1 MKKYLTALFLCVMC
15 SRGFSIECLSDWN
28 GRWNR
33 PQEDRSIIQELPFHS
48 EYFNDV
54 LVITNETPD
63 RDIRCEIMDEK
74 GQVFT
79 SCEVNKENSSRI
91 VLSISELPEHNSY
104 TIVLTSSNPMDRVYS
119 TFEK

>member
-1 MKKYLTALFLCVMC
+1 MKRSLMILFVSLLALNLIAKDGNDFTG
-15 SRGFSIECLSDWN
+15 SW
-28 GRWNR
+28 
-33 PQEDRSIIQELPFHS
+33 EDIPMIKGIVQELPFHS

-63 RDIRCEIMDEK
+63 RDIRCEIIDEK
-74 GQVFT
+74 GQVLT

-91 VLSISELPEHNSY
+91 VLSISELPEHQSY
-104 TIVLTSSNPMDRVYS
+104 TIVLTSPNPLDRVYS

>member
-1 MKKYLTALFLCVMC
+1 MKKILLLLFLCIVC
-15 SRGFSIECLSDWN
+15 LEGFSKDDGNWRGSW
-28 GRWNR
+28 
-33 PQEDRSIIQELPFHS
+33 QKEDYSRDAVQELPFHS
-48 EYFNDV
+48 ECFNDV

-74 GQVFT
+74 GQVLT